1 MKIVS
6 VFGGSVPKPGTPA
19 YDEAVQMGRL
29 LAQSGYT
36 VATGGYGGVMEGA
49 SRGAVEAGGHAIGV
63 TCTLIE
69 DWREGLVANQW
80 VKEEIRFASLRER
93 LFHLVSFCD
102 AAVALGGGIGTLS
115 EISFLWSLAQ
125 TNEIPR
131 KPLILVGP
139 VWRETF
145 QTFLKHSDG
154 YVRPVDKELL
164 AFANSVEEVVSV
176 LERVNESY
184 TMAGK

>member
-6 VFGGSVPKPGTPA
+6 VFGGSLPKPGSPA
-19 YDEAVQMGRL
+19 YAEAVEMGRL
-29 LAQSGYT
+29 LAQAGYA

-69 DWREGLVANQW
+69 DWREGLIANQW

-102 AAVALGGGIGTLS
+102 AAVALSGGIGTLS

-125 TNEIPR
+125 TGEVPR
-131 KPLILVGP
+131 KPVIVVGTL
-139 VWRETF
+139 WNETL
-145 QTFLKHSDG
+145 QAFLRHSVD
-154 YVRPVDKELL
+154 YVRPTDKSLIT
-164 AFANSVEEVVSV
+164 FAETVEQVIPALGNLGE
-176 LERVNESY
+176 NP
-184 TMAGK
+184 

>member
-6 VFGGSVPKPGTPA
+6 VFGGAAPKPGTSA
-19 YDEAVQMGRL
+19 YEEAVAMGRL
-29 LAQSGYT
+29 LAQAGYT

-49 SRGAVEAGGHAIGV
+49 SKGAVEAGGHAIGV

-69 DWREGLVANQW
+69 DWREGLVANAW
-80 VKEEIRFASLRER
+80 VREEIRFASLRER

-125 TNEIPR
+125 TGEVPR
-131 KPLILVGP
+131 KPIVLVGP
-139 VWRETF
+139 VWQSTL
-145 QTFLKHSDG
+145 QTFLDHADG
-154 YVRPVDKELL
+154 YVRPVDRELL
-164 AFANSVEEVVSV
+164 TFAPTINDVVGV
-176 LERVNESY
+176 L
-184 TMAGK
+184 GKTLTVDS

>member
-6 VFGGSVPKPGTPA
+6 VFGGAAPKPGTAPYA
-19 YDEAVQMGRL
+19 EAVEMGRL
-29 LAQSGYT
+29 LAVAGYT

-69 DWREGLVANQW
+69 NWGEGLAANQW
-80 VKEEIRFASLRER
+80 IKEEIRFDSLRER

-102 AAVALGGGIGTLS
+102 AAVALSGGIGTLS
-115 EISFLWSLAQ
+115 EISFLWSMAQ
-125 TNEIPR
+125 TGEIPR

-139 VWRETF
+139 IWRETL
-145 QTFLKHSDG
+145 QAFLKESEG
-154 YVRPVDKELL
+154 YVRPADKQLL
-164 AFANSVEEVVSV
+164 AFANSIDEVVGV
-176 LERVNESY
+176 LEKVNQNS
-184 TMAGK
+184 

>member
-1 MKIVS
+1 
-6 VFGGSVPKPGTPA
+6 
-19 YDEAVQMGRL
+19 MGRL
-29 LAQSGYT
+29 LAQAGYA

-69 DWREGLVANQW
+69 DWREGLIANQW

-102 AAVALGGGIGTLS
+102 AAVALGGGIGTLA

-125 TNEIPR
+125 TGEVPL
-131 KPLILVGP
+131 KPLVVVGP
-139 VWRETF
+139 IWRETLQAF
-145 QTFLKHSDG
+145 MKESEGYIRPGDKDLITFVES
-154 YVRPVDKELL
+154 VDDVVGRLGSL
-164 AFANSVEEVVSV
+164 STNS
-176 LERVNESY
+176 
-184 TMAGK
+184 